1 MNQWVF
7 GRRCS
12 LFMVARCKAS
22 WFEML
27 TLSVQFCWA
36 TGDAAC
42 PPDMDSGSCQ
52 WELYRLRRLAI
63 FLIRRFR

>member
-1 MNQWVF
+1 
-7 GRRCS
+7 
-12 LFMVARCKAS
+12 MVARCKAS
-22 WFEML
+22 WFGML
-27 TLSVQFCWA
+27 TLSVQLCWA

-42 PPDMDSGSCQ
+42 PPYMDSGSCQ